1 MLNIDKTIDNLLEV
15 TVGDHDGDIQERRN
29 ELKNDI
35 ICAFEGEEEVIV
47 NLDMDNDCMDG
58 IVKAY
63 ENFYEAPNFFLY
75 IEEGQVVNVSVR

>member
-1 MLNIDKTIDNLLEV
+1 MLNIDKTIDNLLNV
-15 TVGDHDGDIQERRN
+15 TVGNYDGDIQERRN

-63 ENFYEAPNFFLY
+63 ENFYEAPKFFLY
-75 IEEGQVVNVSVR
+75 IEKGQVVDVSIR